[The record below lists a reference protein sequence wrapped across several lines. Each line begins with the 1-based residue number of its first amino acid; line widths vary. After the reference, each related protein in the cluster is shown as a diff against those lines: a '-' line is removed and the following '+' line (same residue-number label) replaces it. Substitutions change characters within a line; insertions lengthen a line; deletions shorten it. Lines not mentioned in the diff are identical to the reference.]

1 MLGRLHLR
9 IPSHQPDYPKSPSLP
24 AVKVLIWLAV
34 GVPMNATCSSF
45 QLSLVCTTHLT
56 DRWQTKLGWKK
67 EINEGLCMLSIHCSI
82 PSILSPIPPPSRAQ
96 SFLGISYHHRQTTV
110 KWSHKV
116 CCQVICQINRL
127 YRLYAWHLSHW
138 PFQKKKL
145 TIYTLTWFSTLPT
158 YIMDP
163 DNPHTY
169 PPGYPPIDPQ
179 YLQHIENLFQS
190 HVAWRRLLRVSLMQ
204 KGLDGWNNNRKVLH
218 KRQSFKLVYN

>member
-45 QLSLVCTTHLT
+45 QLSLACTTHLT

-110 KWSHKV
+110 KVTRFAVKWSVKLTGYTGYMRNTCHTD
-116 CCQVICQINRL
+116 L
-127 YRLYAWHLSHW
+127 
-138 PFQKKKL
+138 FKKKINNL
-145 TIYTLTWFSTLPT
+145 
-158 YIMDP
+158 
-163 DNPHTY
+163 HT
-169 PPGYPPIDPQ
+169 
-179 YLQHIENLFQS
+179 NLI
-190 HVAWRRLLRVSLMQ
+190 
-204 KGLDGWNNNRKVLH
+204 LDTAHLYHGSW
-218 KRQSFKLVYN
+218 